1 MLATNY
7 TKFSG
12 LDIWFGHGNGDP
24 GAQSSGFQEQD
35 LVRRLQTILKKYAD
49 KAGVPIRFYV
59 GNMYADNNVAWS
71 KGRAVIELHLDS
83 AGVAGQGGHV
93 IIQQGIGGLDAFDK
107 NIIEKLK
114 ENFGVVNRDGSGYDE
129 RDDLANPRRCSAAG
143 INYRLVELFFINDAT
158 DRNYFLNNMDEVARD
173 LISAYIGKEVG
184 QAAATPTPTPTQPA
198 TEPTGGLAVGSK
210 VTVRAAATHYQTGQ
224 PIALWVKGKT
234 YTIQQVKVV
243 NQSASKRAYLLSE
256 IVSWVLEQDLIP
268 VTAQTAKKPTRWI
281 NSGSTLHLPGT
292 VSKWRVYRENGPYTV
307 GNEVGYLNPAKFGGL
322 TYAIKG
328 DRLNDVVVIDTQDFG
343 RVAIYVAPNTGA
355 TIKQNWI
362 EVEA

>member
-7 TKFSG
+7 NKFSG
-12 LDIWFGHGNGDP
+12 LDVWFGHGAGDP
-24 GAQSSGFQEQD
+24 GAQSSGFQEQEM
-35 LVRRLQTILKKYAD
+35 VRRLQSSMKKYAD
-49 KAGVPIRFYV
+49 KAGIAIRFYV
-59 GNMYADNNVAWS
+59 GNMYADNNVSWS
-71 KGRAVIELHLDS
+71 KGRAVYELHLDS
-83 AGVAGQGGHV
+83 AGTAGQGGHV
-93 IIQQGIGGLDAFDK
+93 IIKEGLGGLDAIDK

-114 ENFGVVNRDGSGYDE
+114 ENFGIVYRDGAGYDE
-129 RDDLANPRRCSAAG
+129 RNDLANPNRCAAAG
-143 INYRLVELFFINDAT
+143 INYRLVELFFINDAA
-158 DRNYFLNNMDEVARD
+158 DRNYFLNNIDEVARD

-184 QAAATPTPTPTQPA
+184 QATAAPTQPA
-198 TEPTGGLAVGSK
+198 TAPTSGLAVGSK

-224 PIALWVKGKT
+224 PIASWVKGKT

-243 NQSASKRAYLLSE
+243 NQSASKRAYLLSD

-268 VTAQTAKKPTRWI
+268 FTAQTAKKPTRWI
-281 NSGSTLHLPGT
+281 NSGSTLYLPGD

-307 GNEVGYLNPAKFGGL
+307 GNEVGFLNPAKFGGL

-328 DRLNDVVVIDTQDFG
+328 DRMNDVVVIDTQDFG
-343 RVAIYVAPNTGA
+343 RVAIYVAKSTGA

>member
-7 TKFSG
+7 TKFTG

-24 GAQSSGFQEQD
+24 GAQSSGFQEQEM
-35 LVRRLQTILKKYAD
+35 VRRLQTNLKKYGD
-49 KAGVPIRFYV
+49 KAGINIRFYV

-71 KGRAVIELHLDS
+71 KGRAVFELHLDS
-83 AGVAGQGGHV
+83 AGTAGQGGHI
-93 IIQQGIGGLDAFDK
+93 IIQEGIGGLDAIDK

-114 ENFGVVNRDGSGYDE
+114 ENFGVVYRDGSGYDE
-129 RDDLANPRRCSAAG
+129 RTDLANPRRCAAAG

-158 DRNYFLNNMDEVARD
+158 DRNYFLNNLDEVSRD
-173 LISAYIGKEVG
+173 LISAFIGSEVG
-184 QAAATPTPTPTQPA
+184 QATTAPTPTPSQP
-198 TEPTGGLAVGSK
+198 S
-210 VTVRAAATHYQTGQ
+210 
-224 PIALWVKGKT
+224 
-234 YTIQQVKVV
+234 
-243 NQSASKRAYLLSE
+243 
-256 IVSWVLEQDLIP
+256 
-268 VTAQTAKKPTRWI
+268 KKPTRWI

-343 RVAIYVAPNTGA
+343 RVAIYVAKSTGA